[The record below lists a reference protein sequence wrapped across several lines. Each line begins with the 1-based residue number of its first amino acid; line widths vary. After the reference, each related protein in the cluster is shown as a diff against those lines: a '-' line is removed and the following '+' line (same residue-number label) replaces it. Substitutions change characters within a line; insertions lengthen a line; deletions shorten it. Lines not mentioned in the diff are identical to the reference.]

1 MRLDINLASTP
12 YEDAQ
17 SFYQRAA
24 IAVAAVVIVTVV
36 LVFVVASETRSARQL
51 GRQLDAANH
60 EITTLN
66 RQEQEA
72 RAILE
77 RPENQG
83 TRNQSQFVNSLL
95 AQRAFSWTQVFAD
108 LEKIMPTRV
117 HVVSINP
124 ELTKQNELAM
134 KITVAGDSRDKAIEL
149 VHNLETS
156 KHFRDA
162 WVVNESNK
170 PAGAPAG
177 GGPVDT
183 VQVQISALYVPDVSG
198 KESAASGDARR

>member
-1 MRLDINLASTP
+1 MRLGINLATTP

-17 SFYQRAA
+17 SFYKRAA
-24 IAVAAVVIVTVV
+24 IAVAAAAIVTLVLAFVVIR
-36 LVFVVASETRSARQL
+36 ETRSTRQL
-51 GRQLDAANH
+51 GSELDAANH
-60 EITTLN
+60 EIKNLN
-66 RQEQEA
+66 RQEDEA

-83 TRNQSQFVNSLL
+83 TRNQAQFVNSLL

-149 VHNLETS
+149 VHNLEAS

-162 WVVNESNK
+162 WEVSESNK
-170 PAGAPAG
+170 PAGAPVAG
-177 GGPVDT
+177 GVADT
-183 VQVQISALYVPDVSG
+183 VQVQISALYVPDVPQAEKPS
-198 KESAASGDARR
+198 SAEAKR

>member
-24 IAVAAVVIVTVV
+24 VAVAAVVIVTVV
-36 LVFVVASETRSARQL
+36 LAFVVIQETRSSRQL
-51 GRQLDAANH
+51 GRELDAVNDQ
-60 EITTLN
+60 IRDLN
-66 RQEQEA
+66 RQKEEA

-83 TRNQSQFVNSLL
+83 TRNQAQFVNSLL

-117 HVVSINP
+117 HLVSINP

-156 KHFRDA
+156 RHFRNA
-162 WVVNESNK
+162 WEVSESNK
-170 PAGAPAG
+170 PPGAAAAG
-177 GGPVDT
+177 GVADT
-183 VQVQISALYVPDVSG
+183 VQVQISALYVPDVG
-198 KESAASGDARR
+198 ETRKPSATEAQR

>member
-1 MRLDINLASTP
+1 MRLDINLASAP
-12 YEDAQ
+12 YEDAK

-24 IAVAAVVIVTVV
+24 IAVAAALIVTVV
-36 LVFVVASETRSARQL
+36 LVFVVVSETRSTRQL

-60 EITTLN
+60 EITSLN

-83 TRNQSQFVNSLL
+83 TRNQAQFVNSLL

-108 LEKIMPTRV
+108 LEKIMPARV

-162 WVVNESNK
+162 WVVSESNK
-170 PAGAPAG
+170 PAAAPAPG
-177 GGPVDT
+177 GMADS
-183 VQVQISALYVPDVSG
+183 VQVQISALYVPEVPG
-198 KESAASGDARR
+198 KPSASEAAEK